1 MMGTDLSHC
10 SRYVPV
16 GARQSWLVGV
26 VMGMPLQWHR
36 RHAIMLAGQLP
47 DNTDDALIV
56 IQAMKDLV
64 ESYLM
69 AVPDAA
75 GAPADNVLPFAGKG

>member
-1 MMGTDLSHC
+1 
-10 SRYVPV
+10 
-16 GARQSWLVGV
+16 
-26 VMGMPLQWHR
+26 
-36 RHAIMLAGQLP
+36 MLAGQLP